1 VGPQPFGAPVT
12 ATLPT
17 AGPAPEAVLVK
28 DLTRRA
34 ALLAPALLL
43 VGLLGWG
50 VDGALSAG
58 YGLVLVVANF
68 AIAAGLL
75 VWAAPISLGAF
86 MGAALFGYLLRLGLL
101 FGAVV
106 LVRDAGWVELWPLG
120 LTLIVTH
127 LGLLAW
133 EARSVSASLAFP
145 ALKPRRP
152 R

>member
-1 VGPQPFGAPVT
+1 MT
-12 ATLPT
+12 A
-17 AGPAPEAVLVK
+17 AISGPAPEAVLAK
-28 DLTRRA
+28 DISRRA
-34 ALLAPALLL
+34 LLVAPVLLV

-75 VWAAPISLGAF
+75 AWAAPISLGAF

-106 LVRDAGWVELWPLG
+106 LVKDAGWVELWPLG
-120 LTLIVTH
+120 LTIIVTH

-133 EARSVSASLAFP
+133 EAKSVSLSLAYP
-145 ALKPRRP
+145 ALKPRRT

>member
-1 VGPQPFGAPVT
+1 MT
-12 ATLPT
+12 AALPT
-17 AGPAPEAVLVK
+17 AGPAPEAVLAR
-28 DLTRRA
+28 DLIRRG
-34 ALLAPALLL
+34 ALVAPALLL

-58 YGLVLVVANF
+58 YGIVLVMAHF

-75 VWAAPISLGAF
+75 AWAAPISLGAF
-86 MGAALFGYLLRLGLL
+86 MGSALFGYLLRLGIL

-145 ALKPRRP
+145 ALKPRRT

>member
-1 VGPQPFGAPVT
+1 MT
-12 ATLPT
+12 AALS
-17 AGPAPEAVLVK
+17 GPAPEAVLAK
-28 DLTRRA
+28 DLSRRA
-34 ALLAPALLL
+34 VLVAPVLLL

-58 YGLVLVVANF
+58 YGLVLVVANV

-75 VWAAPISLGAF
+75 AWAAPISLGAF

-133 EARSVSASLAFP
+133 EARSVSLSLAFP
-145 ALKPRRP
+145 ALKPRRT

>member
-1 VGPQPFGAPVT
+1 MTT
-12 ATLPT
+12 AAI
-17 AGPAPEAVLVK
+17 AGPAPEAVLAR
-28 DLTRRA
+28 DLARRA
-34 ALLAPALLL
+34 ALVAPAFLLG
-43 VGLLGWG
+43 GLLGWG

-58 YGLVLVVANF
+58 YGLVLVVGNF

-75 VWAAPISLGAF
+75 AWAAPISLGAF

-120 LTLIVTH
+120 LTIVVTH

-133 EARSVSASLAFP
+133 EARSVSASLAYP

>member
-1 VGPQPFGAPVT
+1 MT
-12 ATLPT
+12 A
-17 AGPAPEAVLVK
+17 AISGPAPEAVLAK
-28 DLTRRA
+28 DLSRRA
-34 ALLAPALLL
+34 LLVAPVLLL

-75 VWAAPISLGAF
+75 AWAAPISLGAF

-106 LVRDAGWVELWPLG
+106 LVKDAGWVELWPLG
-120 LTLIVTH
+120 LTIIVTH

-133 EARSVSASLAFP
+133 EAKSVSLSLAYP
-145 ALKPRRP
+145 ALKPRRT

>member
-1 VGPQPFGAPVT
+1 VGPGPAGAPVT
-12 ATLPT
+12 AVLPT
-17 AGPAPEAVLVK
+17 AGPAPEAVLAK
-28 DLTRRA
+28 DLSRRA
-34 ALLAPALLL
+34 ALVAPALLL

-75 VWAAPISLGAF
+75 VWAAPISLGVF

-120 LTLIVTH
+120 LTIVVTH

-145 ALKPRRP
+145 ALKPRRT

>member
-1 VGPQPFGAPVT
+1 MT
-12 ATLPT
+12 A
-17 AGPAPEAVLVK
+17 AISGPAPEAVLAK
-28 DLTRRA
+28 DLSRRA
-34 ALLAPALLL
+34 LLVAPVLLL

-75 VWAAPISLGAF
+75 AWAAPISLGAF

-120 LTLIVTH
+120 LTIVVTH

-133 EARSVSASLAFP
+133 EARSVSASLAYP

>member
-1 VGPQPFGAPVT
+1 MT
-12 ATLPT
+12 AALPS
-17 AGPAPEAVLVK
+17 AGPAPEAVLAR
-28 DLTRRA
+28 DLIRRA
-34 ALLAPALLL
+34 ALVAPALLL
-43 VGLLGWG
+43 VGFLGWG

-58 YGLVLVVANF
+58 YGLLLVMANF

-75 VWAAPISLGAF
+75 AWAAPISLGAF

-133 EARSVSASLAFP
+133 EAKSVSLSLAFP
-145 ALKPRRP
+145 ALKPRRT

>member
-1 VGPQPFGAPVT
+1 VT
-12 ATLPT
+12 A
-17 AGPAPEAVLVK
+17 AISGPAPEAVLAR
-28 DLTRRA
+28 DLSRRA
-34 ALLAPALLL
+34 VMVAPALLL

-75 VWAAPISLGAF
+75 AWAAPISLGAF

-133 EARSVSASLAFP
+133 EARSVSLSLAYP
-145 ALKPRRP
+145 ALKPRSTR
-152 R
+152 

>member
-1 VGPQPFGAPVT
+1 VT
-12 ATLPT
+12 AALPT
-17 AGPAPEAVLVK
+17 AGPAPEAVLAR
-28 DLTRRA
+28 DLIRRA
-34 ALLAPALLL
+34 ALVAPALLL
-43 VGLLGWG
+43 VGFLGWG
-50 VDGALSAG
+50 VDGALSTG
-58 YGLVLVVANF
+58 YGLLLVMANF

-75 VWAAPISLGAF
+75 AWAAPISLGAF

-133 EARSVSASLAFP
+133 EAKSVSLSLAFP
-145 ALKPRRP
+145 ALKPRRT

>member
-1 VGPQPFGAPVT
+1 MGPGPPGAPVT
-12 ATLPT
+12 A
-17 AGPAPEAVLVK
+17 AISGPAPEAVLAK
-28 DLTRRA
+28 DLSRRA
-34 ALLAPALLL
+34 LLVAPVLLL

-86 MGAALFGYLLRLGLL
+86 MGAALFGYLLRLGIL

-106 LVRDAGWVELWPLG
+106 LVKDAGWVELWPLG

>member
-1 VGPQPFGAPVT
+1 VGPVPTGAGVT
-12 ATLPT
+12 AALPAT
-17 AGPAPEAVLVK
+17 GPAPEAELAR
-28 DLTRRA
+28 DLARRG
-34 ALLAPALLL
+34 LLAAPVLLL
-43 VGLLGWG
+43 VGGLGWG
-50 VDGALSAG
+50 IGGALSAG

-68 AIAAGLL
+68 AIAAALL
-75 VWAAPISLGAF
+75 AWAAPISLGVF
-86 MGAALFGYLLRLGLL
+86 MAAALFGYLLRLALL
-101 FGAVV
+101 FAAVV

-145 ALKPRRP
+145 ALKPRRT

>member
-1 VGPQPFGAPVT
+1 MT
-12 ATLPT
+12 AALPD
-17 AGPAPEAVLVK
+17 AGPAPEAVLAR
-28 DLTRRA
+28 DLIRRA
-34 ALLAPALLL
+34 ALVAPALLL
-43 VGLLGWG
+43 VGFLGWG
-50 VDGALSAG
+50 VDGALSTA
-58 YGLVLVVANF
+58 YGLLLVMANF

-75 VWAAPISLGAF
+75 AWAAPISLGAF

-133 EARSVSASLAFP
+133 EAKSVSLSLAFP
-145 ALKPRRP
+145 ALKPRRT

>member
-1 VGPQPFGAPVT
+1 VT

-17 AGPAPEAVLVK
+17 AGPAPEAVLAK
-28 DLTRRA
+28 DLARRGV
-34 ALLAPALLL
+34 LVAPAFLL

-58 YGLVLVVANF
+58 YGLLLVLANF
-68 AIAAGLL
+68 AIAAALL

-101 FGAVV
+101 FAAVV
-106 LVRDAGWVELWPLG
+106 LVHGAGWVELWPLG
-120 LTLIVTH
+120 LTIIVTH

-133 EARSVSASLAFP
+133 EARSVSLSLAYP
-145 ALKPRRP
+145 GLKPRRT

>member
-1 VGPQPFGAPVT
+1 MT
-12 ATLPT
+12 A
-17 AGPAPEAVLVK
+17 AISGPAPEAVLAK
-28 DLTRRA
+28 DISRRA
-34 ALLAPALLL
+34 LLVAPVLLV

-75 VWAAPISLGAF
+75 AWAAPISLGAF

>member
-1 VGPQPFGAPVT
+1 VT
-12 ATLPT
+12 AALPT
-17 AGPAPEAVLVK
+17 AGPAPEAVLAK
-28 DLTRRA
+28 DLVRRG
-34 ALLAPALLL
+34 ALVAPALLL

-58 YGLVLVVANF
+58 YGLLLVLANF
-68 AIAAGLL
+68 AIAAALL

-86 MGAALFGYLLRLGLL
+86 MGAALFGYLLRLGIL

-106 LVRDAGWVELWPLG
+106 LVHGAGWVELWPLG
-120 LTLIVTH
+120 LTIIVTH

-133 EARSVSASLAFP
+133 EARSVSASLAYP
-145 ALKPRRP
+145 ALKPRRT

>member
-1 VGPQPFGAPVT
+1 VGPDPPGEPVT
-12 ATLPT
+12 AAPPT
-17 AGPAPEAVLVK
+17 AGPAPEAVLAR
-28 DLTRRA
+28 DLIRRA
-34 ALLAPALLL
+34 ALVAPALLL

-58 YGLVLVVANF
+58 YGLLLVVANF

-75 VWAAPISLGAF
+75 VWAAPISLSAF
-86 MGAALFGYLLRLGLL
+86 MAAALFGYLLRLGLL

-106 LVRDAGWVELWPLG
+106 LVRDAGWVELVPLG

-145 ALKPRRP
+145 ALKPRRT

>member
-1 VGPQPFGAPVT
+1 MT
-12 ATLPT
+12 AALPT
-17 AGPAPEAVLVK
+17 AGPAPEAVLAR
-28 DLTRRA
+28 DLIRRA
-34 ALLAPALLL
+34 ALVAPALLL
-43 VGLLGWG
+43 VGFLGWG

-58 YGLVLVVANF
+58 YGLLLVMANF

-75 VWAAPISLGAF
+75 AWAAPISLGAF

-133 EARSVSASLAFP
+133 EARSVSLSLAFP
-145 ALKPRRP
+145 ALKPRRT

>member
-1 VGPQPFGAPVT
+1 MTT
-12 ATLPT
+12 AAI
-17 AGPAPEAVLVK
+17 AGPAPEAVLAK
-28 DLTRRA
+28 DLARRA
-34 ALLAPALLL
+34 LLVAPAFLL

-68 AIAAGLL
+68 AIASGLL
-75 VWAAPISLGAF
+75 AWAAPISLGAF

-120 LTLIVTH
+120 LTIIVTH

-133 EARSVSASLAFP
+133 EARSVSASLAYP
-145 ALKPRRP
+145 ALKPRRT

>member
-1 VGPQPFGAPVT
+1 MT
-12 ATLPT
+12 A
-17 AGPAPEAVLVK
+17 AISGPAPEAVLAK
-28 DLTRRA
+28 DLSRRA
-34 ALLAPALLL
+34 LLVAPVLLL

-75 VWAAPISLGAF
+75 AWAAPISLGAF

-106 LVRDAGWVELWPLG
+106 LVKDAGWVELWPLG
-120 LTLIVTH
+120 LTIIVTH

-133 EARSVSASLAFP
+133 EATSVSLSLAYP
-145 ALKPRRP
+145 ALKPRRT

>member
-1 VGPQPFGAPVT
+1 MT
-12 ATLPT
+12 AALPT

-34 ALLAPALLL
+34 ALVAPALLL

-58 YGLVLVVANF
+58 YGLLLVVANF

-75 VWAAPISLGAF
+75 VWAAPIGLGAF

-133 EARSVSASLAFP
+133 EAKSVSLSLAFP
-145 ALKPRRP
+145 DLKPRRT